1 MVPEVQRKM
10 ANRAVVISLVW
21 TVAGMTLCNLFY
33 FLSLTRISA
42 PLTSLFKNTVPIILL
57 GVRFVSGQPV
67 AALESWG
74 VMIAMVGAGLV
85 GYEALSAGSDS
96 SNQDFVIGTLYGCLA
111 AVFAAVYLI
120 YGKICRPDVD
130 VFVLNFVVC
139 VVSSL
144 ASIVTMALYFPG
156 DLGPY
161 DSLPVKSQIGTL
173 FGFMTSW
180 SLFVPQLCISVMID
194 FFSITGFLALMKY
207 FDSLFLS
214 IACLTSPI
222 ITMLIDVI
230 FSITGIPDSLT
241 IGGCIVVIVGCGF
254 VVKASAGEKTQ
265 VIEASKMLQ
274 ARREGKTSLGI
285 FSRTTETSRSS
296 TRTRS
301 TSHGSIEMKMK
312 QTKGRDFK
320 SPLVPVKD
328 DEWERSE
335 GGVSRDRSVQHN
347 RYGAV

>member
-1 MVPEVQRKM
+1 VEFF
-10 ANRAVVISLVW
+10 NSSIIIEFDIEF
-21 TVAGMTLCNLFY
+21 VAPKLDSWWIIKSVLIIN
-33 FLSLTRISA
+33 LSLNMQRVDKITRKQ
-42 PLTSLFKNTVPIILL
+42 L
-57 GVRFVSGQPV
+57 
-67 AALESWG
+67 
-74 VMIAMVGAGLV
+74 
-85 GYEALSAGSDS
+85 
-96 SNQDFVIGTLYGCLA
+96 
-111 AVFAAVYLI
+111 
-120 YGKICRPDVD
+120 KICRCSPFCSVVKIML
-130 VFVLNFVVC
+130 VF
-139 VVSSL
+139 
-144 ASIVTMALYFPG
+144 
-156 DLGPY
+156 
-161 DSLPVKSQIGTL
+161 
-173 FGFMTSW
+173 
-180 SLFVPQLCISVMID
+180 SVWP
-194 FFSITGFLALMKY
+194 S
-207 FDSLFLS
+207 
-214 IACLTSPI
+214 
-222 ITMLIDVI
+222 
-230 FSITGIPDSLT
+230 
-241 IGGCIVVIVGCGF
+241 GF